1 MYLILI
7 LLRFEPKY
15 LNLLFCLVI
24 MASVINNV
32 CFIALKIVRV
42 HEQKQWKEG
51 NLYINEVTQIM
62 SNNVYS

>member
-32 CFIALKIVRV
+32 CFTALKIVRV

-51 NLYINEVTQIM
+51 NLYINEVLK
-62 SNNVYS
+62 